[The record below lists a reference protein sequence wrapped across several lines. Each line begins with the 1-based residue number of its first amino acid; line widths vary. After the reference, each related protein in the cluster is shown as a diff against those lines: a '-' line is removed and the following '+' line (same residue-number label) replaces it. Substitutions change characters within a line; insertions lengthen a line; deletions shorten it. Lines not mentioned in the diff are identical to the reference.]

1 LVAHCE
7 SSTKRC
13 HINTNSQFSQ
23 IIDEVSAGVIQAA
36 GYMPDGTVK
45 YEAGKLEL
53 TKTTT
58 IGVELEKNR
67 W

>member
-1 LVAHCE
+1 VVAHCE
-7 SSTKRC
+7 SSSRRC
-13 HINTNSQFSQ
+13 SINTNSHFGQ
-23 IIDEVSAGVIQAA
+23 IIDEVSAGVIQAT

-58 IGVELEKNR
+58 IGVDLEKK